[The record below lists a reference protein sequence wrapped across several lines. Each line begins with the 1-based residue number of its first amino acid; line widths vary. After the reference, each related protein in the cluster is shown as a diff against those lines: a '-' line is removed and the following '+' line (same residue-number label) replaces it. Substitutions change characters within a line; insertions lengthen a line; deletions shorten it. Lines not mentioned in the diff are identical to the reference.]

1 MKAADGLRPLDIETV
16 LSPQLRASSVIAAL
30 VVAPTGHVLAANDC
44 LTGRLGRSV
53 AELVGTNVQ
62 DSVLRRA
69 ADWLPWAAA
78 ASRNERV
85 CGVDIELSA
94 ADGRTVCLRGD
105 IEPTRTP
112 HGRPWLSGLFVD
124 ATAAKHLETSIS
136 HASRMEALASLTSG
150 IAHDFSNLLTVLV
163 GNLYLISEGLRD
175 NPALFDKAKLAR
187 DAAKR
192 GIDLVRQLLSF
203 ARNEQV
209 RSPIVDLRK
218 VIGDLGPLLKR
229 ALGSRIT
236 LAVDIAP
243 DASPVAANAAQL
255 ESAIV
260 NLAINARDAI
270 ESGGE
275 IRVSVANVLLD
286 SVRAER
292 YGVRAGDFVRIA
304 VEDTGGGI
312 PQQLIGRVFD
322 PFFSTK
328 GEGKGSGLGLPMVRL
343 FAVQS
348 GGTVWL
354 ESEIGVGTKVTIL
367 LPCSFEP
374 ADAATNTMPLTA
386 LPGGNETV
394 FVFAEDDDVRRTV
407 EQILSVLGYRVILG
421 TDLERP
427 MAQLRSAAA
436 QLVIVDI
443 KPVTGSTGA
452 KLFQAVRKLQPG
464 LRTLVIRDSIAV
476 HHAGG
481 PTLQKPFDLMTLATT
496 VRRALDG
503 EHDER

>member
-16 LSPQLRASSVIAAL
+16 LCPQVRASSVIAAL
-30 VVAPTGHVLAANDC
+30 VVAPTGQVLGANDC
-44 LTGRLGRSV
+44 LTGRLGWSV
-53 AELVGTNVQ
+53 GELVGKNVQ

-69 ADWLPWAAA
+69 ADWTPWATA

-85 CGVDIELSA
+85 CGVEIELSA

-105 IEPTRTP
+105 IEPTRSP
-112 HGRPWLSGLFVD
+112 HGRQWLSGLFVD

-136 HASRMEALASLTSG
+136 HASRMEAVASLTSG

-175 NPALFDKAKLAR
+175 NTALYDKAKLAR

-209 RSPIVDLRK
+209 RSPTVDLRK
-218 VIGDLGPLLKR
+218 VISDLGPLLKR
-229 ALGSRIT
+229 ALGSRVT

-243 DASPVAANAAQL
+243 DASPVSANAAQL

-260 NLAINARDAI
+260 NLVINARDAI
-270 ESGGE
+270 EGSGE
-275 IRVSVANVLLD
+275 IRVSVANVSLD
-286 SVRAER
+286 STRAER
-292 YGVRAGDFVRIA
+292 YGVRPGDFVRIA

-312 PQQLIGRVFD
+312 PEQLIGRVFD

-328 GEGKGSGLGLPMVRL
+328 GEGKGTGLGLPMVRL

-348 GGTVWL
+348 GGAVWL
-354 ESEIGVGTKVTIL
+354 ESETGVGTKVTIL

-374 ADAATNTMPLTA
+374 ADAAVTNTMPLTA

-421 TDLERP
+421 SDLERSIEE
-427 MAQLRSAAA
+427 LRRAAA

-443 KPVTGSTGA
+443 KPVSGSPGT
-452 KLFQAVRKLQPG
+452 KLFQAVRR
-464 LRTLVIRDSIAV
+464 LRPPPRTVLIRDSIAV
-476 HHAGG
+476 HHAGV

-496 VRRALDG
+496 VRRAIDG
-503 EHDER
+503 EYD